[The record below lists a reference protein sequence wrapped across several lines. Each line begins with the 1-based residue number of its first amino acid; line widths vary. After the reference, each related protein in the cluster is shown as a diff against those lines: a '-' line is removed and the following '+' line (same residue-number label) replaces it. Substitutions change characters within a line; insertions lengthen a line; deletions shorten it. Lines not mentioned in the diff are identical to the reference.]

1 MKSRLGTALAAALIV
16 PALAFS
22 QGPAAGAPGPGMGM
36 GSGMGPGMG
45 MGRGMGM
52 GHGMGMHRWGRHG
65 MGLAWVVNN
74 PKLREQLGI
83 TDAQAAKIRE
93 QTLAFQKEAIQ
104 ARADLQVKRLDLHS
118 LMTAATPDRAAIEKS
133 LQAVNAAQF
142 ALEKA
147 AIDHHLDMR
156 ATLTPEQWQK
166 LQQLRP
172 HMMQMGRRGNG
183 AGPGRGGMMRRGPR
197 PQPQAAPQPAPQP

>member
-1 MKSRLGTALAAALIV
+1 MGMGMGPGT
-16 PALAFS
+16 
-22 QGPAAGAPGPGMGM
+22 GMGPGMGM
-36 GSGMGPGMG
+36 GHGMG

-52 GHGMGMHRWGRHG
+52 QRWGRHG
-65 MGLAWVVNN
+65 MGLGWVVNS

-93 QTLAFQKEAIQ
+93 QTLAFQKQAIQ
-104 ARADLQVKRLDLHS
+104 ARADVQVKRLDLRS
-118 LMTAATPDRAAIEKS
+118 LMMAATPDRAAIERS
-133 LQAVNAAQF
+133 LQEVNAAQF

-166 LQQLRP
+166 LRELRP
-172 HMMQMGRRGNG
+172 HMMQMEHRGAG
-183 AGPGRGGMMRRGPR
+183 AGPGRGGMMRRR
-197 PQPQAAPQPAPQP
+197 AQQPQAAPQPAPKP